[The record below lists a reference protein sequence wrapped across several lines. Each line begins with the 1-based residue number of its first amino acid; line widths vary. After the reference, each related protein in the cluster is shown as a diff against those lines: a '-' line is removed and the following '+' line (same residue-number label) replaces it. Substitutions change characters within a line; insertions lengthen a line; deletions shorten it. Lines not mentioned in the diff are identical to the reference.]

1 VIVVN
6 VVVLHQ
12 LEIVVVVVVVPVVAV
27 DLVHHIHA
35 RLYLDGNFKLLLN

>member
-1 VIVVN
+1 VTVDN

-12 LEIVVVVVVVPVVAV
+12 LEIVVVVVLPVVAV

>member
-1 VIVVN
+1 VTVVN

-12 LEIVVVVVVVPVVAV
+12 LEIVVVVVLPVVAV